1 MQTGDIQNRQVEP
14 DKLVTPAEAAV
25 ALGATVRTLH
35 RWERAERIAAVRLP
49 SGVRGYRQ
57 SEIARI
63 LDRSEVVQ

>member
-49 SGVRGYRQ
+49 IV
-57 SEIARI
+57 
-63 LDRSEVVQ
+63 L